1 MKTAKILLPLLL
13 ATVLV
18 GCNDD
23 DDDDIKANVAVNA
36 NANRVL
42 RSGKTENPYQT
53 DVNKVA
59 WRMEIPSLRNGQN
72 DLFVVHTVDG
82 YGVNYSMEYDCSL
95 KAARWTAY
103 QWHSGN
109 SGNAWNRR
117 NWKNGA
123 TFNGY
128 GGNGDPFQPDPL
140 IPAGYRLNEKSY
152 TGSGYQRGH
161 MLASQDR
168 VASKDMNGQT
178 FYMSNMHPQIG
189 AFNTQ
194 GIWYNLEGF
203 IRDNY
208 NKDSFRDTLYVVKGG
223 TIAEGQYTT
232 KVNAGNTLVVPTY
245 FYMAILCKNSKAGA
259 GGYKAIAFW
268 MEHKPN
274 TDKSFINYAVSID
287 KLEELTG
294 IDFFCNLPDDIENV
308 VESSMIPQLW
318 NLK

>member
-23 DDDDIKANVAVNA
+23 DDEDIKANGAVNA

-42 RSGKTENPYQT
+42 RSGKTENPAQT

-109 SGNAWNRR
+109 SGNGWNRS
-117 NWKNGA
+117 NWRNGA

-152 TGSGYQRGH
+152 TGSSYQRGH

-232 KVNAGNTLVVPTY
+232 KVNAGNTLVVPKY

-308 VESSMIPQLW
+308 VESSMILQLW